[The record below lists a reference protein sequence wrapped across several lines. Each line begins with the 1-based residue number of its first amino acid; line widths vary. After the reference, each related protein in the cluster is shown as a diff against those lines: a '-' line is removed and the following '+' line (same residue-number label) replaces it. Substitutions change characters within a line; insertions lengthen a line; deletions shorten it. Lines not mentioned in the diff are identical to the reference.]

1 MIDQE
6 REKMGIPKSEKDVE
20 QLDGGEEEE
29 KGTVEMKNIEKEE
42 KMIHGGGEKKTVVVA
57 VKMDSQSKETLTW
70 ALVNLAHSGDHFVAC
85 HVITS
90 PGASCSSLNLE
101 LDSMLAVYE
110 GFCNLKQVF
119 IFVLNL
125 GFVVLLSVEICLVV
139 VEI

>member
-1 MIDQE
+1 
-6 REKMGIPKSEKDVE
+6 MGIPKSEKDVE
-20 QLDGGEEEE
+20 QLDVEEEEEE
-29 KGTVEMKNIEKEE
+29 KGTVEMKNIKKEE
-42 KMIHGGGEKKTVVVA
+42 KMIHGGEKKTVVVA

-119 IFVLNL
+119 IFVLSL
-125 GFVVLLSVEICLVV
+125 GFIILLCA
-139 VEI
+139 